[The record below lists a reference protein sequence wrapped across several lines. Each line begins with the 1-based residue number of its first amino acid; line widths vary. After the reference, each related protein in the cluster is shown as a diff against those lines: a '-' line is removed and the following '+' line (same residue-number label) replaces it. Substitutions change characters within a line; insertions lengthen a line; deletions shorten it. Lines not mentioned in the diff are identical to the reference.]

1 MLQFTLGPL
10 KDTQGPK
17 ENLKRLL
24 RIARRATSDF
34 QHQDTLT
41 PASDVSPRLS
51 YAAGSKRQD
60 DFSVHRTLPIGT
72 ETAKA

>member
-1 MLQFTLGPL
+1 LPILLQFTLAPL

-24 RIARRATSDF
+24 RIARRATSGF

-41 PASDVSPRLS
+41 LASDGSSSLS
-51 YAAGSKRQD
+51 YTAGSKR
-60 DFSVHRTLPIGT
+60 
-72 ETAKA
+72 